1 MSLLESDNIYLRK
14 ISISDCNENYLN
26 WMNDDE
32 VNKYLESRFTTHSID
47 SLKDFVNSMN
57 NSENNILFAIIDKSS
72 DKHIEN
78 IKLGNI
84 HPVHKY
90 ADIGL
95 IIGDK
100 NCWGKGIGT
109 KSIQLVT
116 DYAFNKLNLRK
127 VIAGVYEYNIGSIR
141 TFEKCGFKRAY
152 VKKDTYFFEA
162 NYIDAIVFELY
173 NKNFD

>member
-1 MSLLESDNIYLRK
+1 MSLLESDDIYLRK

-26 WMNDDE
+26 WMNDSE

-57 NSENNILFAIIDKSS
+57 NSENNVLFAIIDKSS
-72 DKHIEN
+72 DKHIGN

-141 TFEKCGFKRAY
+141 AFEKCGFKRAY
-152 VKKDTYFFEA
+152 VKKDTYFFEG

-173 NKNFD
+173 NKDFD

>member
-1 MSLLESDNIYLRK
+1 MSLLESDDIYLRK

-26 WMNDDE
+26 WMNDSE

-57 NSENNILFAIIDKSS
+57 NSENNVLFAIIDKSS
-72 DKHIEN
+72 DKHIGN

-141 TFEKCGFKRAY
+141 AFEKCGFKRAY
-152 VKKDTYFFEA
+152 VKKDTYFFEG

>member
-1 MSLLESDNIYLRK
+1 MSLLETDDIYLRK

-26 WMNDDE
+26 WMNDSE
-32 VNKYLESRFTTHSID
+32 VNKYLESRFTSHSIN

-57 NSENNILFAIIDKSS
+57 NSENNVLFAIIDKSS
-72 DKHIEN
+72 DKHIGN

-100 NCWGKGIGT
+100 NYWGKGIGT

-116 DYAFNKLNLRK
+116 EHAFDNLNLRK
-127 VIAGVYEYNIGSIR
+127 VLAGVYEYNIGSIR
-141 TFEKCGFKRAY
+141 AFEKCGFKRAY
-152 VKKDTYFFEA
+152 VKKDTYFFDG

>member
-1 MSLLESDNIYLRK
+1 MSLLESDDIYLRK

-26 WMNDDE
+26 WMNDSE

-72 DKHIEN
+72 DKHIGN

-95 IIGDK
+95 IIGEK

-141 TFEKCGFKRAY
+141 AFEKCGFKRAY
-152 VKKDTYFFEA
+152 VKKDTYFFEG

-173 NKNFD
+173 NKDFD

>member
-1 MSLLESDNIYLRK
+1 MSLLESDDIYLRK

-26 WMNDDE
+26 WMNDSE

-57 NSENNILFAIIDKSS
+57 NSENNVLFAIIDKSS
-72 DKHIEN
+72 DKHIGN

-95 IIGDK
+95 IIGEK
-100 NCWGKGIGT
+100 NFWGKGIGT

-141 TFEKCGFKRAY
+141 AFEKCGFKRAY
-152 VKKDTYFFEA
+152 VKKDTYFFEG

>member
-1 MSLLESDNIYLRK
+1 MSLLESDDIYLRK

-26 WMNDDE
+26 WMNDSE

-57 NSENNILFAIIDKSS
+57 NSENYVLFAIIDKSS
-72 DKHIEN
+72 DKHIGN

-141 TFEKCGFKRAY
+141 AFEKCGFKRAY
-152 VKKDTYFFEA
+152 VKKDTYFFEG

-173 NKNFD
+173 NKDFD